1 MTFKLSGDDSSTDV
15 HLMHSGWEDGMQEA
29 VEMHGQIW
37 DGYMGNLK
45 LYLEEGGDMRS
56 QMMAQKTN

>member
-1 MTFKLSGDDSSTDV
+1 
-15 HLMHSGWEDGMQEA
+15 MHSGWEDGMQEA